1 MSSVKTPGAR
11 KQTQCNGM
19 QNFGFHILSPE
30 WQLKRVFHWS
40 QYGKAKTN
48 AGERTLAQ
56 FIVLNKE
63 YNSCFFKFTEQ

>member
-1 MSSVKTPGAR
+1 MAAQESVP
-11 KQTQCNGM
+11 M
-19 QNFGFHILSPE
+19 E
-30 WQLKRVFHWS
+30 
-40 QYGKAKTN
+40 KAKTN